1 MNNEIPANAVVVREE
16 VLDTTE
22 LRNTTGL
29 PAALEK
35 PLTTPAQA
43 KIDAVA
49 SVTMSAYQKASQ
61 LTLIAEEVARLKA
74 DFPDEAF
81 KPGAG
86 GKEQLIYC
94 EHAFLR
100 DRLDEVLGMGQWALV
115 PRNRWAEPFKTTQG
129 KDGSR
134 VYFEGMLMVRGCF
147 VSEAI
152 GEMEYYPHNASQ
164 NYGDAVEG
172 AESACLRRCCK
183 KWGIGLQA
191 WKKDWCEGW
200 WQRKRA
206 GKQQPTK
213 PVESRGDWPEPP
225 APQPPGAPKKKT
237 NPLPE
242 VLKASK
248 LQFCENVRKEG
259 KLFDAW
265 VYLVETGTILDTEQI
280 EDARV
285 QVLFPSVK
293 EEMDTESAKPLLKK
307 DYDQMMGD
315 ICAHT
320 ILEAQYGDWHE
331 KFTHAYNE
339 NRKKRPVEVPREPN
353 AKRSEPFWSII
364 CPIPRKGQKLADY
377 QKHPDTIQSLYDAAK
392 DGIEDAGK
400 RLFGFANNWKPE
412 ARQYNG
418 KTYPPTD
425 ADYKFRDALNHF
437 LAWHDE
443 QKHQDDFEDEMS
455 GVETDRTQ

>member
-1 MNNEIPANAVVVREE
+1 MNNEIPAAAVVVRDDI
-16 VLDTTE
+16 LDTPE
-22 LRNTTGL
+22 MRDV
-29 PAALEK
+29 PEK

-49 SVTMSAYQKASQ
+49 SLTMAAYQKASQ
-61 LTLIAEEVARLKA
+61 LTLLAEEAARLKA

-115 PRNRWAEPFKTTQG
+115 PRNRWAEPFKTKEG

-200 WQRKRA
+200 WQRKRS
-206 GKQQPTK
+206 GKHPSPQGEHPH
-213 PVESRGDWPEPP
+213 PRP
-225 APQPPGAPKKKT
+225 APLEPSKKKS

-248 LQFCENVRKEG
+248 AQFIENVRKEG
-259 KLFDAW
+259 KLFDGW

-280 EDARV
+280 EDARTE
-285 QVLFPSVK
+285 VLFPSVK
-293 EEMDTESAKPLLKK
+293 EGMDTEQAKPLLKK
-307 DYDQMMGD
+307 DYDTMMGD
-315 ICAHT
+315 IRAHT
-320 ILEAQYGDWHE
+320 ILEAQHGDWQE

-339 NRKKRPVEVPREPN
+339 NKKKTIEVPRDEDSALEGEEWRTFPV
-353 AKRSEPFWSII
+353 PFG
-364 CPIPRKGQKLADY
+364 K
-377 QKHPDTIQSLYDAAK
+377 
-392 DGIEDAGK
+392 DAGVALEEIDK
-400 RLFGFANNWKPE
+400 KTLYGWWANYEPKE
-412 ARQYNG
+412 YKG
-418 KTYPPTD
+418 KIKEID
-425 ADYKFRDALNHF
+425 VKFREMLD
-437 LAWHDE
+437 LAGE
-443 QKHQDDFEDEMS
+443 YYRF
-455 GVETDRTQ
+455 TTP